1 MSFLSHRHED
11 PLQSN
16 AVLSPILLLPPEIL
30 VEIFSFVVDATFHF
44 GDISEVSGPTS
55 RQAPW
60 LLTRVCHRWTE
71 VALRTPGLWSMVFLD
86 LDRFGER
93 GDVKLTKLRHDRSR
107 NAPLTVKIF
116 CEQDWHESHPVLDVA
131 MAHCERWGE
140 ADLYIT
146 LPLAFQLA
154 AVRDRLS
161 ALTTLGISLRL
172 DEEYE
177 ADPAFWDTFADS
189 PNLKTLCASFWDDH
203 HFLRSPFAFPW
214 HQLTRLSTTFFSNTE
229 VLAVLQA
236 LSSAVECRLEYAK
249 AVALPEQPISTRL
262 PYLRSLLLQMAEES
276 HASGRIHHRRTC
288 LLDWLETPSL
298 KHLST
303 YHTADAE
310 AVRALLARSHCAAS
324 LHSFHFHSSSAL
336 PDVLLPLVQAMP
348 CLTDLEIGDFNGA
361 LSPRSAVPTFVR
373 ALSAYW
379 ETRSPPRQP
388 LSVWLV
394 DGTYSTGSVQD
405 LSVMYNDGFTVEI
418 SPDTCF
424 RSLVA
429 DSFR

>member
-1 MSFLSHRHED
+1 MSFLSHRPGD
-11 PLQSN
+11 PLQSS
-16 AVLSPILLLPPEIL
+16 AILYPILLLPPEIL
-30 VEIFSFVVDATFHF
+30 AEIFSFVVDATFHF
-44 GDISEVSGPTS
+44 GDISEVSGPAS
-55 RQAPW
+55 SQAPW

-71 VALRTPGLWSMVFLD
+71 VALRTPCLWSMVFLD
-86 LDRFGER
+86 LDRVGER
-93 GDVKLTKLRHDRSR
+93 GDVQLTRLRHDRSR

-116 CEQDWHESHPVLDVA
+116 CEQDWRESHPVLDAA

-154 AVRDRLS
+154 AVRARLS
-161 ALTTLGISLRL
+161 ALITLGISLRL
-172 DEEYE
+172 DDESE
-177 ADPAFWDTFADS
+177 ADPAFWDTFMDS

-203 HFLRSPFAFPW
+203 HLLSSPFAFPW

-229 VLAVLQA
+229 ALSVLQA
-236 LSSAVECRLEYAK
+236 LSSAIECRLEYARE
-249 AVALPEQPISTRL
+249 AALPEQPIPTCL
-262 PYLRSLLLQMAEES
+262 PYLRSLLLQMEEES
-276 HASGRIHHRRTC
+276 RPSGRIHHRRTS

-298 KHLST
+298 EHLST

-310 AVRALLARSHCAAS
+310 AVLALLARSHCAAS

-336 PDVLLPLVQAMP
+336 PDVLLLLVQAMP
-348 CLTDLEIGDFNGA
+348 CLMDLEIGDFNGA
-361 LSPRSAVPTFVR
+361 LSTRSAVSTFVR
-373 ALSAYW
+373 ALSVHW

-394 DGTYSTGSVQD
+394 DRMYSTGSVQD
-405 LSVMYNDGFTVEI
+405 LSVMYKDGFIVEI
-418 SPDTCF
+418 SPNMCF